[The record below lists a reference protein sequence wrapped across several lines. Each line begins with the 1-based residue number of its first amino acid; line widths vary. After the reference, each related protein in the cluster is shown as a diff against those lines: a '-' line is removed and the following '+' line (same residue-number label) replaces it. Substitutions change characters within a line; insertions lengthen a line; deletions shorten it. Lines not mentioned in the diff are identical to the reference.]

1 MKMLRPPPGVQPP
14 PPGYAYFDNGLGQV
28 VLAPVSPT
36 DFGMQ
41 REHGLGQHPQEFA
54 DAIRSADDDY
64 SNFEKVPAFYT
75 VSVDLGGDDNA
86 VMGGSTPLR
95 PEPFVCRRV
104 TWATTGDTPLFVTS
118 PAAGGGS
125 AQGRSVEVTFEDE
138 FTKFLGLR
146 PSLISALF
154 GDSQGYLDLPR
165 RGLLFQGK
173 QTLSISLKR
182 IIWPDPDSTPVT
194 TRFDFSFQGFGLLP
208 KGVHQSGSAG

>member
-1 MKMLRPPPGVQPP
+1 MRMVGTPRGYQDPPR
-14 PPGYAYFDNGLGQV
+14 GYAYYDNGLGQLIV
-28 VLAPVSPT
+28 APASPN
-36 DFGMQ
+36 DYGMQ
-41 REHGLGQHPQEFA
+41 GQHGLGQHPQEFA

-75 VSVDLGGDDNA
+75 VSLDLGGDDNA
-86 VMGGSTPLR
+86 VAGSSTPLR

-104 TWATTGDTPLFVTS
+104 TWATTGDTPAFTAS
-118 PAAGGGS
+118 AAGGS
-125 AQGRSVEVTFEDE
+125 AQGRAVEVSFEDE

-146 PSLISALF
+146 PSLVSALF

-173 QTLSISLKR
+173 QTLSISLRR
-182 IIWPDPDSTPVT
+182 ILWPDSSSDPAT
-194 TRFDFSFQGFGLLP
+194 TRWDFSFQGFGLLP